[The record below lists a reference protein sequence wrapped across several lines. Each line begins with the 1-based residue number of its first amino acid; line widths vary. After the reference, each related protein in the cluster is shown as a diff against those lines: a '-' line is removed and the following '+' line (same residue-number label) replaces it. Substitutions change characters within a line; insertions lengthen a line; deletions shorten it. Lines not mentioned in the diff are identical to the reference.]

1 MNDMTNEQTLQHR
14 ITEGLKDAADDV
26 DALMKSGLQQG
37 DAQVQALRDRVAS
50 RLRRAR
56 LQLDELE
63 EAAIHRARHAARVV
77 DDQVHEHPY
86 AAIGIAAA
94 VGALA
99 GLLVALSRRD

>member
-1 MNDMTNEQTLQHR
+1 MNDMTNEQTLQNR
-14 ITEGLKDAADDV
+14 ITEGLQSAADDV
-26 DALMKSGLQQG
+26 DALMKTGLQQG

-63 EAAIHRARHAARVV
+63 EAAVHRARQAARAV

-99 GLLVALSRRD
+99 GLLVALTRRD